1 LKKLL
6 IACFLLGLSVN
17 AFEIEN
23 LSEEEKQELFDL
35 VNIEYGIDT
44 EALPESELA
53 EIIRSNEN
61 TRSFDIIGENGGF

>member
-53 EIIRSNEN
+53 EIRRSNEN